1 MTDYTLIARQDT
13 RMKKHSIIFRFLQ
26 ILLMFT
32 VLPCFAGSLRTDTD
46 WLSQNLATPTLV
58 ILDARSEEDFL
69 AGHIPGAVHFPDS
82 LTYQDQQTSG
92 LIINPQ
98 TAQNLLRERGIDTE
112 TAVVVYDAGSIV
124 KSARVLWMLEV
135 YGIRD
140 VKILNGGFAAWQ
152 KSNLPIEQQVVTKLP
167 SEYVVQINHNRIA
180 SKLTTQLA
188 TINPQQSIIDARPVA
203 AYRGEKSTA
212 QRFGHIPSA
221 INIPVDHNFSSLD
234 GSEENH
240 LLRDTSELKALYD
253 NIDKNGKV
261 VIYCEAGAV
270 SATNYLVLREL
281 GYNVANYDA
290 SWREWGNDFS
300 LPIEK

>member
-1 MTDYTLIARQDT
+1 
-13 RMKKHSIIFRFLQ
+13 MKKHSIIFRFL
-26 ILLMFT
+26 LLLLFFSAA
-32 VLPCFAGSLRTDTD
+32 PCFAESLRTDTD
-46 WLSQNLATPTLV
+46 WLRQNLGEPSLV
-58 ILDARSEEDFL
+58 VLDARSEEDYL
-69 AGHIPGAVHFPDS
+69 AGHIPGALHFPDS
-82 LTYQDQQTSG
+82 LTYQDRQTSG

-98 TAQNLLRERGIDTE
+98 TAQGLLRERGIDTD
-112 TAVVVYDAGSIV
+112 TPVVVYDTGSLI

-135 YGIRD
+135 YGIRE

-152 KSNLPIEQQVVTKLP
+152 KNNLPIEDKVASKAP
-167 SEYVVQINHNRIA
+167 SQYVVQINHNRIA

-188 TINPQQSIIDARPVA
+188 TLNPQQSVIDARPVA

-212 QRFGHIPSA
+212 KRFGHIPSA
-221 INIPVDHNFSSLD
+221 INIPVEHNFRSLD
-234 GSEENH
+234 GSDENH
-240 LLRDTSELKALYD
+240 LLRESEELAALYSQV
-253 NIDKNGKV
+253 DKNSKV

-300 LPIEK
+300 LPIEN